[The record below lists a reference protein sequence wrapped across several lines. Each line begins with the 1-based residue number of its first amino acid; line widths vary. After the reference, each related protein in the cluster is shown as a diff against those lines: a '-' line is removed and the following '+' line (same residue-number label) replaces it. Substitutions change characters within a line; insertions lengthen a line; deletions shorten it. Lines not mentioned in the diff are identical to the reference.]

1 MEQSKQDRFFYHKK
15 KYKDK
20 ENYVENVKELAD
32 LPLIDSSIK
41 GHSND
46 FLDEFNM
53 SVAFFVGD
61 YFYKK
66 NINTKDIKYKF
77 FVSDEPIPNSGK
89 KFLYNTV
96 WIFTETEIYAF
107 GINPKLPEELNY
119 VEYKT
124 IDINQVKLNYYY
136 KKSDDL
142 KGLTTDNNFIYDKP
156 SVNSIKI
163 IFNDE
168 SKIKFVKSKE
178 NEDVFEEFADFLIQF
193 DK

>member
-1 MEQSKQDRFFYHKK
+1 MEQSKQDKFFYHKK
-15 KYKDK
+15 KYKGK
-20 ENYVENVKELAD
+20 EDYVETVKELVD

-46 FLDEFNM
+46 FLSEFNM

-66 NINTKDIKYKF
+66 DINTVDIKYKF
-77 FVSDEPIPNSGK
+77 FVSDKPIPNSGNK
-89 KFLYNTV
+89 YLYNTV
-96 WIFTETEIYAF
+96 WIFTKTEIYAF

-119 VEYKT
+119 AEYKT
-124 IDINQVKLNYYY
+124 IDINQVELNYCY

-142 KGLTTDNNFIYDKP
+142 KGLTTENDFIYDKP
-156 SVNSIKI
+156 NVNSITI

-168 SKIKFVKSKE
+168 SKIEFVKSKE
-178 NEDVFEEFADFLIQF
+178 NEDVFEEFADFLIKF